1 MFQDNDHSKFTTY
14 GLNSKYLCICI
25 YIYIENTEYTA
36 ISMGIKIFWPA
47 NFYFHRANL
56 FQSSMFHMPWDNLPI
71 FLTILIM
78 YSLYKWYLKIRKN
91 YVSIFMSILDTFTQW
106 TIWMQLSRIHIVVR
120 KFTLNTPKWSFNC
133 FLSKM
138 SPFLCCQH
146 GITEHGA
153 RVRDV

>member
-1 MFQDNDHSKFTTY
+1 M
-14 GLNSKYLCICI
+14 YLHIHIKHRVFYTPIC
-25 YIYIENTEYTA
+25 
-36 ISMGIKIFWPA
+36 MGIKNFWPA

-56 FQSSMFHMPWDNLPI
+56 LQSSVFHMPWDNLPV

-78 YSLYKWYLKIRKN
+78 CSLYKWYLKIRKN

-106 TIWMQLSRIHIVVR
+106 TFWMQLSRIHIVVR
-120 KFTLNTPKWSFNC
+120 KLTLNTPEWSFNF

-146 GITEHGA
+146 DITEHGA
-153 RVRDV
+153 RVRHV